1 MELLMYEGSVIP
13 SIQLAEEM
21 HLQQEAAKSPFVN
34 FAKKLSVISSNFS
47 TYLVYPAILLVIIV
61 DVIGRNF
68 FLTPLS
74 WATEGSSLF
83 LIAAI
88 FLAVGR
94 VELEHDHIILDILY
108 THYCPRTKMKC
119 DIFTRSLAALWMI
132 GATVR
137 SAIEIPTSI
146 ALRESGQDFRY
157 PYWPLRVLMTI
168 GFLVLAIC
176 LISNI
181 IIAIQDL
188 RQEKNHG

>member
-1 MELLMYEGSVIP
+1 MYDGISIP
-13 SIQLAEEM
+13 GVELAEEI
-21 HLQQEAAKSPFVN
+21 HLQREVARSPFVRFIN
-34 FAKKLSVISSNFS
+34 KLSDISSGVS

-108 THYCPRTKMKC
+108 AHYSPQTKMKC
-119 DIFTRSLAALWMI
+119 DIFTRSLAALWMT
-132 GATVR
+132 GATIR

-146 ALRESGQDFRY
+146 VLRESGQDFRY

-168 GFLVLAIC
+168 GFLVLTLC
-176 LISNI
+176 LIANI
-181 IIAIQDL
+181 VIAVKDL
-188 RQEKNHG
+188 REEKKNG